1 MKTRARPLAHRRK
14 TLFPP
19 RMILA
24 PLDFSEC
31 SEASLAAARLLAR
44 RFACRLELA
53 HIDSGPPPA
62 VSQTAM
68 EAVARRGLAAYEEGL
83 RSKLEAARAG
93 LEHSGV
99 HLVSGDPETV
109 LPRLA
114 HDAAAD
120 LVVMGTHGRTG
131 LRRLALGSV
140 AEAAVHVCRAP
151 ILVTRKSPSEK
162 WPLRILAPVK
172 WTDYADE
179 TLRTAVAWARFMGA
193 ELGVLSVAEEDGLM
207 EVPHDELR
215 DHVER
220 LLDHG
225 DPEPQWLWRKGRPY
239 EAIIETAEAE
249 GYDLIVVSA
258 HARGR
263 LHDALIGTTAERVIR
278 CSRVPVLAV
287 PSQAAR

>member
-1 MKTRARPLAHRRK
+1 MKTHAKTLAHRRK

-31 SEASLAAARLLAR
+31 SDAGLAAARLLAT

-53 HIDSGPPPA
+53 HVDEGPPPA
-62 VSQTAM
+62 MSQTAM
-68 EAVARRGLAAYEEGL
+68 EAVARRGLEAYEQGL
-83 RSKLEAARAG
+83 RAKLEAARAG
-93 LEHSGV
+93 LAHVGT
-99 HLVSGDPETV
+99 HLVSGSADTV

-120 LVVMGTHGRTG
+120 LIVMGTHGRTG
-131 LRRLALGSV
+131 LGRLALGSV

-151 ILVTRKSPSEK
+151 VLVTRKAPGPR
-162 WPLRILAPVK
+162 WPRRILAPVK

-179 TLRTAVAWARFMGA
+179 TLRLAVAWSRFMGA
-193 ELGVLSVAEEDGLM
+193 ELGVLGVAEGDGLA
-207 EVPHDELR
+207 EVPHDELQ

-220 LLDHG
+220 LLEQG

-239 EAIIETAEAE
+239 EEIVSAAED
-249 GYDLIVVSA
+249 GGFDLIVISA
-258 HARGR
+258 HSRGR
-263 LHDALIGTTAERVIR
+263 LQEALIGTTAERVIR

-287 PSQAAR
+287 PSRAGG

>member
-1 MKTRARPLAHRRK
+1 MKTHSKTLAHRRK

-24 PLDFSEC
+24 PIDFSEC
-31 SEASLAAARLLAR
+31 SEAGLAAARLLAR

-53 HIDSGPPPA
+53 HVDEGPPPA
-62 VSQTAM
+62 MSQTAM
-68 EAVARRGLAAYEEGL
+68 EAVARRGMEAYEQGL
-83 RSKLEAARAG
+83 RDKLEAARAG
-93 LEHSGV
+93 LEHAGT
-99 HLVSGDPETV
+99 HLVSGLADTV
-109 LPRLA
+109 IPRLA

-120 LVVMGTHGRTG
+120 LIVMGTHGRTG

-151 ILVTRKSPSEK
+151 VLVTRRAPGAR
-162 WPLRILAPVK
+162 WPRRILAPVK

-179 TLRTAVAWARFMGA
+179 TLRLAVAWSRFMGA
-193 ELGVLSVAEEDGLM
+193 ELAVLGVAEEDGLM
-207 EVPHDELR
+207 EVPHSELQ

-220 LLDHG
+220 LLGPG
-225 DPEPQWLWRKGRPY
+225 DPEPRWLWRKGRPY
-239 EAIIETAEAE
+239 EEIVNAAEDE
-249 GYDLIVVSA
+249 GCDLIVISA

-263 LHDALIGTTAERVIR
+263 LQDALIGTTAERVIR

-287 PSQAAR
+287 PSRAGG

>member
-1 MKTRARPLAHRRK
+1 MKTHAKTLAHRRK

-31 SEASLAAARLLAR
+31 SDAGLAAARLLAT

-53 HIDSGPPPA
+53 HVDEGPPPA
-62 VSQTAM
+62 MSQTAM
-68 EAVARRGLAAYEEGL
+68 EAVARRGLEAYEQGL

-93 LEHSGV
+93 LEHVGT
-99 HLVSGDPETV
+99 HLVSGSADTV

-120 LVVMGTHGRTG
+120 LIVMGTHGRTG
-131 LRRLALGSV
+131 LGRLALGSV

-151 ILVTRKSPSEK
+151 VLVTRKAPGPR
-162 WPLRILAPVK
+162 WPRRILAPVK

-179 TLRTAVAWARFMGA
+179 TLRLAVAWARFMGA
-193 ELGVLSVAEEDGLM
+193 ELGVMGVAEGDGLA
-207 EVPHDELR
+207 EVPHDELQE
-215 DHVER
+215 HVER
-220 LLDHG
+220 LLEQG

-239 EAIIETAEAE
+239 EEIVSAAEDE
-249 GYDLIVVSA
+249 GFDLIVISA
-258 HARGR
+258 HSRGR
-263 LHDALIGTTAERVIR
+263 LQEALIGTTAERVIR

-287 PSQAAR
+287 PSRAGG